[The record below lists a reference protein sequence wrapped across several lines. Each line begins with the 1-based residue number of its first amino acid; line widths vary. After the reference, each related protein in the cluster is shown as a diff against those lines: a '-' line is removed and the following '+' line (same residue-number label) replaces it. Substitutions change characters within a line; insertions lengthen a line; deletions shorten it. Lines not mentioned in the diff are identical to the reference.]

1 MCWNNVTHS
10 QPWSLPVINVS
21 AINLS
26 GDDTFCQQQVILSS
40 KGKAE
45 QAVEREIISN
55 VPLWLQSLSSHLV
68 TSLDGRAK
76 RRE

>member
-1 MCWNNVTHS
+1 M
-10 QPWSLPVINVS
+10 PVINLS

-26 GDDTFCQQQVILSS
+26 EEDTFCQQQVILPS

-55 VPLWLQSLSSHLV
+55 IPLLLQFV
-68 TSLDGRAK
+68 FTSCYFPG
-76 RRE
+76 